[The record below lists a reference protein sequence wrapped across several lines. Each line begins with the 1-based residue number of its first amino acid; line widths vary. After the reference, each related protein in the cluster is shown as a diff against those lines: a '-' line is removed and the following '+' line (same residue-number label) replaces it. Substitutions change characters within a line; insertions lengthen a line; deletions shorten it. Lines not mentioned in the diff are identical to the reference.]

1 LYSNLLNKI
10 RMSFNPNDIGV
21 ANGNFCGLPV
31 DESEAE
37 IVIIP
42 VPWDATAS
50 YSRGTAEGPEAIL
63 EASLQLDLYHHKYKK
78 VYDRKIFMQPISA
91 RIQEHNERLGGLT
104 SEYIDYLSDG
114 NFLEDS
120 PKFLN
125 VLEEVATVQNEIRT
139 NLRAAAN
146 DLLSEGKKV
155 CLLGG
160 EHSTPLGLLEAMGDN
175 FESFGIL
182 QIDAHA
188 DLRDAYEGFEQ
199 SHASIMFNALK
210 IPNLSHLVQ
219 VGIRDLCEDEVEII
233 NTNDKVTTFYD
244 WDLKENQFKGMNW
257 HMQCEE
263 IIEKLPK
270 NVFISFDIDGLQ
282 PALCPN
288 TGTPVPGGLSFEQA
302 TYLLQMLADSDK
314 NIIGF
319 DLNEVAP
326 GADEINV
333 IVGARMLMELLLC
346 ALHVT
351 D

>member
-1 LYSNLLNKI
+1 
-10 RMSFNPNDIGV
+10 MSFNPNDIGV

-31 DESEAE
+31 DESDAE

-42 VPWDATAS
+42 VPWDSTAS
-50 YSRGTAEGPEAIL
+50 YSRGTSEGPEAIL
-63 EASLQLDLYHHKYKK
+63 QASLQLDLYHHKYEK
-78 VYDRKIFMQPISA
+78 VYERKIYMRPVSK
-91 RIQEHNERLGGLT
+91 RIQEFNERLGGLT
-104 SEYIDYLSDG
+104 SDYIEYLEEG
-114 NFLEDS
+114 HLLEDS

-125 VLEEVATVQNEIRT
+125 VLEEVAQIQNDIKD
-139 NLRAAAN
+139 NLRKMAN
-146 DLLSEGKKV
+146 DLIAEGKKV
-155 CLLGG
+155 CVLGG

-175 FESFGIL
+175 YDSFGIL

-210 IPNLSHLVQ
+210 IPNLSNLVQ

-233 NTNDKVTTFYD
+233 NSNDKVTTFYD
-244 WDLKENQFKGMNW
+244 WDLKTNQFKGMNW
-257 HMQCEE
+257 HEQCEK
-263 IIEKLPK
+263 IVAALPN

-282 PALCPN
+282 PNLCPN

-346 ALHVT
+346 TLHVT
-351 D
+351 V